1 MPLPDKPWDQL
12 TDEEKE
18 QWTKAAEEN
27 GPRLIGGIIVSGEDF
42 NRTVRAQWRRKEGR
56 QTY

>member
-1 MPLPDKPWDQL
+1 MALPDKPWDQL

-18 QWTKAAEEN
+18 QWEKAAKEN
-27 GPRLIGGIIVSGEDF
+27 GPRLIGGITVPGEDY
-42 NRTVRAQWRRKEGR
+42 NRTVRAQWRRREGK